1 MSDQAA
7 DDAPT
12 STEVDRSRQHRRVS
26 SSVATG
32 LVCGVATLLLGLIRI
47 GRAFGYDEGFT
58 YYYFIRGGS
67 VRRALTT
74 QIVFN
79 NHPMFSAIQAV
90 AWRLG
95 LVSEQAQRL
104 GPALCGAI
112 AVGLVA
118 WFVARHVG
126 AVAGVAAGVVLALNP
141 IFLDQFRQLRGY
153 ALATAAVVA
162 AGAALWRSWDDHR
175 LRWLI
180 IQGALM
186 VIAVTTHAYS
196 ALTLL
201 MLAAASI
208 ALRRV
213 RPAHFSTWLVAAV
226 VAIGITFPLIDDI
239 RANTEA
245 RGNRYLADFPLELA
259 REFIGWS
266 WPAVAVI
273 ELAVV
278 TGIVTLSMRS
288 KQHLMAVA
296 VSGAILVGAV
306 AIMWQVVQPY
316 DLYVRFFVSAMP
328 LVAALAGFGVARLP
342 RPAQVVVVI
351 AMVWALLP
359 GALEVLDSQP
369 RTREAA
375 ALVNIVR
382 AEGLEV
388 CGSNAEP
395 LFVYTSPFPQ
405 VSDNGD
411 LASCDVYVSV
421 LGLGAEQRAR
431 LATRFEDHITLRG
444 GIIIWADS
452 GEIDRLERSGKVPAN

>member
-1 MSDQAA
+1 M
-7 DDAPT
+7 
-12 STEVDRSRQHRRVS
+12 
-26 SSVATG
+26 
-32 LVCGVATLLLGLIRI
+32 I
-47 GRAFGYDEGFT
+47 G
-58 YYYFIRGGS
+58 
-67 VRRALTT
+67 
-74 QIVFN
+74 
-79 NHPMFSAIQAV
+79 
-90 AWRLG
+90 
-95 LVSEQAQRL
+95 
-104 GPALCGAI
+104 
-112 AVGLVA
+112 
-118 WFVARHVG
+118 
-126 AVAGVAAGVVLALNP
+126 
-141 IFLDQFRQLRGY
+141 
-153 ALATAAVVA
+153 
-162 AGAALWRSWDDHR
+162 
-175 LRWLI
+175 
-180 IQGALM
+180 
-186 VIAVTTHAYS
+186 
-196 ALTLL
+196 
-201 MLAAASI
+201 
-208 ALRRV
+208 
-213 RPAHFSTWLVAAV
+213 
-226 VAIGITFPLIDDI
+226 
-239 RANTEA
+239 
-245 RGNRYLADFPLELA
+245 
-259 REFIGWS
+259 
-266 WPAVAVI
+266 
-273 ELAVV
+273 LAVV

-421 LGLGAEQRAR
+421 LGLGAEQRPPGHQIRGPHNAAWWDHHLGRQRGDRPTRTQWKGPRELNAR
-431 LATRFEDHITLRG
+431 
-444 GIIIWADS
+444 IWPAPVS
-452 GEIDRLERSGKVPAN
+452 G